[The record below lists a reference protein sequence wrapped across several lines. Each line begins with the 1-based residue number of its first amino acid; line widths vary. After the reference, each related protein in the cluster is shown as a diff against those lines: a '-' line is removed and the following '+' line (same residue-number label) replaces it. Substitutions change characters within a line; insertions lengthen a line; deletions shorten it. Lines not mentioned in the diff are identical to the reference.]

1 MKVQDFSNHRRLV
14 PLYHVFTFLLLLVLG
29 AGSIVHFKHTLSYG
43 HGRVDAAMMVVAF
56 VILSSVYFYARLF
69 ALRAQDR
76 AIRAEE
82 NLRHFVL
89 TEKLLDPRLTI
100 SQIIALRFATD
111 DEFIELAKR
120 AADENMSQD
129 DIKKAIKHWR
139 PDHHR
144 V

>member
-1 MKVQDFSNHRRLV
+1 MKDQNYSNHRRLV
-14 PLYHVFTFLLLLVLG
+14 PLFHIFTFLLLLVLG

-43 HGRVDAAMMVVAF
+43 HGRLDAAMMVIAF
-56 VILSSVYFYARLF
+56 LVLSSVYFYARLF

-89 TEKLLDPRLTI
+89 TEKLLDPRLHI
-100 SQIIALRFATD
+100 SQVIALRFAKD
-111 DEFIELAKR
+111 EEFIELAKR

-129 DIKKAIKHWR
+129 DIKKAIKNWR
-139 PDHHR
+139 ADHHR